1 MTTVPSAA
9 SSRPGST
16 LDAMLLFTIPFT
28 VIAWASSFPAIR
40 AGLAGFGALELAALR
55 FAIAGVFAALF
66 LVVTRPKLPER
77 ADIWR
82 FLTGGIV
89 FIALYAIFL
98 NLGQRVVPAG
108 AASLIINTNPIMTAA
123 LAMLVLNE
131 RFSALAWAGTALAFA
146 GIGVIALG
154 NGLDLNIGISV
165 LLILGAALCNS
176 VSTVVQKPLFSRH
189 KPLAVAAWNMA
200 IGALPSPP
208 SCPARWSSCRPP
220 RRRRS
225 GRWSGSLWSPASSL
239 TAPGRSPCRAC
250 RPPAPRISSIACRR
264 RRC

>member
-66 LVVTRPKLPER
+66 LIVTRPKLPER

-108 AASLIINTNPIMTAA
+108 AASFIINTNPIMTAA

-146 GIGVIALG
+146 GIGVIAVG
-154 NGLDLNIGISV
+154 NGLDLNIGVSV
-165 LLILGAALCNS
+165 LLIIY
-176 VSTVVQKPLFSRH
+176 PLL
-189 KPLAVAAWNMA
+189 PLPRIVAADIAYAVPLTLVAGLGHASLGSVDWPLL
-200 IGALPSPP
+200 ALLL
-208 SCPARWSSCRPP
+208 A
-220 RRRRS
+220 
-225 GRWSGSLWSPASSL
+225 GSL
-239 TAPGRSPCRAC
+239 PGIWVGTHLIHRINERVVRSILSVLLAW
-250 RPPAPRISSIACRR
+250 AGLKLIAI
-264 RRC
+264 